1 MGYWKWNR
9 KDFLPAIFRF
19 ALGID
24 KSAAEQDLSN
34 LEGVYTYF
42 ESSSAA
48 ECNLLSK
55 CLLN

>member
-1 MGYWKWNR
+1 MGSWKWNR
-9 KDFLPAIFRF
+9 KDFSPAIFRF

-24 KSAAEQDLSN
+24 SVAEEDLSN
-34 LEGVYTYF
+34 LEGVYTHF